1 MIIRQKMYFT
11 KNIKYIKQNRRYRK
25 NDIIERKKEY
35 IQGVSE
41 IRVLILTT
49 GRTRQFMKLSL

>member
-1 MIIRQKMYFT
+1 MYFT